1 MSKRQ
6 KQNTEKHIEY
16 SYQTGNEA
24 EGGGG
29 MYQGTNPTVFF
40 LFLTKAIRTE
50 PLSGYG

>member
-24 EGGGG
+24 EGGGVCIRVRT
-29 MYQGTNPTVFF
+29 QRFF
-40 LFLTKAIRTE
+40 FCF
-50 PLSGYG
+50 

>member
-29 MYQGTNPTVFF
+29 YV
-40 LFLTKAIRTE
+40 
-50 PLSGYG
+50 SGYEPNGFFFVFN